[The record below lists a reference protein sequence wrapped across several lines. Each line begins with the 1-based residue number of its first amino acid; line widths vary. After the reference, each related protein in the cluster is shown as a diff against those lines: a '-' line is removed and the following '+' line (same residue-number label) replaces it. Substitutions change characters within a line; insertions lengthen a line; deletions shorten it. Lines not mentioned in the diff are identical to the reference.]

1 MNWIK
6 RRCIGLLM
14 RIYDSSLKID
24 YKKIDKKALEEWAW
38 KSFDDKGFRS
48 YLGYE
53 DLKILKELSFG
64 KDRDQYMILIGRR
77 LQLLYLADEMRKAV
91 ELKKSEEE
99 KKKFKVEVETK
110 KNNN

>member
-1 MNWIK
+1 MK
-6 RRCIGLLM
+6 RIIIGLLL
-14 RIYDSSLKID
+14 RLLDRSVKID
-24 YKKIDKKALEEWAW
+24 YKQIDKKALEEWAW
-38 KSFDDKGFRS
+38 RSFDDRGFKS

-91 ELKKSEEE
+91 ELKKSAEE
-99 KKKFKVEVETK
+99 KRKAEAEKNEEKV
-110 KNNN
+110 

>member
-6 RRCIGLLM
+6 RSFLGMLVRM
-14 RIYDSSLKID
+14 YDHSLKID
-24 YKKIDKKALEEWAW
+24 YKQIDKKALEEWAW
-38 KSFDDKGFRS
+38 RSFNDRGFKS

-64 KDRDQYMILIGRR
+64 KDRDQYMVLIGRR

-91 ELKKSEEE
+91 ELKKSREE
-99 KKKFKVEVETK
+99 KKLSEAEK
-110 KNNN
+110 K